1 MIKNKRNFRL
11 RSLSLKLFLFD
22 EAEKEFVSLWP
33 QQNLSHDMHDI
44 NTISFLFAK
53 TNPALIFIQNCYR
66 LLEYYQSCKIS
77 LHVNHRLQVAKFI
90 FPFKIPG
97 SDEFGAPLRL
107 SDQNLPLVFCFNLH
121 KQKEKIINKTFNA
134 INVQE

>member
-77 LHVNHRLQVAKFI
+77 LMSIIDYQRPIL

>member
-1 MIKNKRNFRL
+1 MFV
-11 RSLSLKLFLFD
+11 

-44 NTISFLFAK
+44 NTISFLFTK
-53 TNPALIFIQNCYR
+53 TNLALIFMQNCYR

-77 LHVNHRLQVAKFI
+77 LYVNHRLPEANFI
-90 FPFKIPG
+90 LFKIPG

-107 SDQNLPLVFCFNLH
+107 SDQNLPFVFCFNLH